1 MPVHA
6 GQAKSISEPVEE
18 TAMLKIGTMTTL
30 RVKHLD
36 QQGAWL
42 EAAGELVLLPK
53 KELPPGTAAGSALD
67 VFLLSTSAGPQATCR
82 RPFAQVD
89 EFALL
94 RVSEVN
100 RFGAFMEWGL
110 DKELLVPFREQPEPL
125 QEGRSYL
132 IRIRLDH
139 EGRIVGS
146 ARIDRWLEPPP
157 HWFKPGQAV
166 EMLVWSFTDLGAKVI
181 ISHKHEGL
189 LYRDELPPN
198 LQSGDRLSGFIRQ
211 VREDG
216 KLDVTLKKVGKE
228 AVSDAREII
237 LAALR
242 RQTLLELHDGSTP
255 AEIQSQLGL
264 SKKQFKKA
272 VGGLYKEGRIE
283 LLDKG
288 IRSLPPKNSASAQQQ
303 AAKPATA
310 EVRDQRTRRKQKRN
324 GPRSGRGEKR

>member
-1 MPVHA
+1 
-6 GQAKSISEPVEE
+6 
-18 TAMLKIGTMTTL
+18 MLKIGTMTQL
-30 RVKHLD
+30 KVRHID

-42 EAAGELVLLPK
+42 EAAGDLILLPK
-53 KELPPGTAAGSALD
+53 KETPPGTEAGTSLE
-67 VFLLSTSAGPQATCR
+67 VFLLSTASGPQATSR

-110 DKELLVPFREQPEPL
+110 EKELLVPFREQPEPL

-132 IRIRLDH
+132 IRVRLDY

-146 ARIDRWLEPPP
+146 ARTDRWLEPAP
-157 HWFKPGQAV
+157 HWFKAGQAV
-166 EMLVWSFTDLGAKVI
+166 DMLLWSFTDLGAKVI

-189 LYRDELPPN
+189 LYRDELSAAMKP
-198 LQSGDRLSGFIRQ
+198 GDRLQGFIRQ
-211 VREDG
+211 VRDDG

-242 RQTLLELHDGSTP
+242 EQPFLPLHDGSSP
-255 AEIQSQLGL
+255 DEIQTQLGL

-283 LLDKG
+283 LLESG
-288 IRSLPPKNSASAQQQ
+288 IRNLAQKNSVPAQ
-303 AAKPATA
+303 AKPARPATA
-310 EVRDQRTRRKQKRN
+310 GDQDQRTRRRQKRN
-324 GPRSGRGEKR
+324 GPRSGRGEK

>member
-1 MPVHA
+1 MRRARV
-6 GQAKSISEPVEE
+6 QENTMVSIGS
-18 TAMLKIGTMTTL
+18 TTTL
-30 RVKHLD
+30 KVKHLD

-42 EAAGELVLLPK
+42 EADGTLILLPK
-53 KELPPGTAAGSALD
+53 KELPPGTEPGSSVE
-67 VFLLSTSAGPQATCR
+67 VFLVSTSSGPQATCR

-110 DKELLVPFREQPEPL
+110 EKELLVPFREQPEPL

-132 IRIRLDH
+132 IRVRLDY

-146 ARIDRWLEPPP
+146 ARIDRWLEPAP
-157 HWFKPGQAV
+157 HWFKAGQAI
-166 EMLVWSFTDLGAKVI
+166 EMLLWGFTDLGAKVI
-181 ISHKHEGL
+181 IGHQHEGL
-189 LYRDELPPN
+189 LYRDELRADMRP
-198 LQSGDRLSGFIRQ
+198 GDRLHGFIRQ

-228 AVSDAREII
+228 AVADAREII

-242 RQTLLELHDGSTP
+242 EQPLLPLHDGSSP
-255 AEIQSQLGL
+255 DEIQAQLGL

-283 LLDKG
+283 LLDGG
-288 IRSLPPKNSASAQQQ
+288 IRVQPQKAKATAKKPGL
-303 AAKPATA
+303 KPATA
-310 EVRDQRTRRKQKRN
+310 GDRDQRTRRKQKRN
-324 GPRSGRGEKR
+324 GPRSGDKG

>member
-1 MPVHA
+1 
-6 GQAKSISEPVEE
+6 
-18 TAMLKIGTMTTL
+18 MLKIGTMTTL
-30 RVKHLD
+30 KVKHID

-42 EAAGELVLLPK
+42 EADGELVLLPK
-53 KELPPGTAAGSALD
+53 KEIPPGTAAGSALE
-67 VFLLSTSAGPQATCR
+67 VFLVSTSAGPQATSR

-94 RVSEVN
+94 RVSEIN

-146 ARIDRWLEPPP
+146 ARTDRWLEPPP
-157 HWFKPGQAV
+157 PWYKAGQAV
-166 EMLVWSFTDLGAKVI
+166 ELLVWSFTDLGAKVI

-189 LYRDELPPN
+189 LYRDELPPGVS
-198 LQSGDRLSGFIRQ
+198 LGDRLAGFIRQ
-211 VREDG
+211 VRDDG
-216 KLDVTLKKVGKE
+216 KLDVTLRKVGRE
-228 AVSDAREII
+228 ALTDARTII

-242 RQTLLELHDGSTP
+242 EQPLLPLHDGSSP
-255 AEIQSQLGL
+255 AEIQSRLGL

-272 VGGLYKEGRIE
+272 LGGLYKEGRVE
-283 LLDKG
+283 LLDSG
-288 IRSLPPKNSASAQQQ
+288 VRALPQKSAPAPKKP
-303 AAKPATA
+303 AAKPPTNAD
-310 EVRDQRTRRKQKRN
+310 RDQRVRRKQKRN
-324 GPRSGRGEKR
+324 GPRSGRGGSN